1 MKVLVLN
8 GSPRG
13 EGSNTL
19 QLTNAFLKGMQRSRD
34 CEIETVP
41 VYQKNIKDCL
51 GCFCCWTK
59 TPGKCVISD
68 DMGQILQ
75 AYLEADVIVWSF
87 PLYYYG
93 MPSRIKALM
102 DRLLPT
108 NLPFMAVSEDGE
120 ACGHPSRYDMTGKR
134 YVLLSTCGFYARE
147 HNYDALEKQF
157 ETLYGDNLLKIL
169 CPEGELFA
177 QPQLKVRCDEYLKS
191 VEAAGYEWMSG
202 GTVSDRTQRKLEEL
216 LYPPEAFVEMADA
229 SWDIAEPAGTAG
241 SGRMRPD
248 NAEGG
253 KGPDADAA
261 NGKDSAGRAGGKT
274 QSKAAKLMR
283 QMAAV
288 YNPAVYG
295 KDLVLE
301 FYFTDLEET
310 YQLAARDGRCRM
322 KRAEDGFETYT
333 TRIET
338 PYDLWMDISMG
349 KVNGAQAMM
358 ERKYRTLGNFD
369 VMLSLD
375 KMFGTASPAEEGQE
389 NGKAARPEKKTNMS
403 VMILLWCALWVFLP
417 IDPLL
422 GAGIG
427 ILAVACIPL
436 AGMKWELTPYEAISS
451 LCVGALSLAACG
463 LVLYGNADMALLIC
477 LSYLMFGLMWTLS
490 CLRPIPLTAHYSK
503 TGYGGDEAYQ
513 NPLFIRTNRILT
525 LCWGVL
531 YLLTPIWTYFL
542 MQTSLLSYTGLIN
555 SVCPAAMGVFTA
567 WFQKWYPAKVARG

>member
-13 EGSNTL
+13 ERSNTM
-19 QLTNAFLKGMQRSRD
+19 QLTSAFLKGMQRGGD
-34 CEIETVP
+34 CEIEMVP

-75 AYLEADVIVWSF
+75 AYLEADMIVWSF

-108 NLPFMAVSEDGE
+108 NLPFMAVSETGE
-120 ACGHPSRYDMTGKR
+120 TCGHPSRYDMSGKR
-134 YVLLSTCGFYARE
+134 YALLSTCGFYTRE

-177 QPQLKVRCDEYLKS
+177 QPQLKVRCNEYLKS
-191 VEAAGYEWMSG
+191 VEAAGCEWMSKG
-202 GTVSDRTQRKLEEL
+202 AVSSKTKKKLDEL

-229 SWDIAEPAGTAG
+229 SWDIAEGADEACSGNGAGTAG
-241 SGRMRPD
+241 
-248 NAEGG
+248 E
-253 KGPDADAA
+253 ADA
-261 NGKDSAGRAGGKT
+261 GTTAGAVDRPK
-274 QSKAAKLMR
+274 SKAASLMR
-283 QMAAV
+283 QMAAI
-288 YNPAVYG
+288 YNPTVYG

-301 FYFTDLEET
+301 FYFTDLKET
-310 YQLAARDGRCRM
+310 YQLAVKDGKCRM
-322 KRAEDGFETYT
+322 KTKNDGFEAYT

-358 ERKYRTLGNFD
+358 ERKYRTLGDFN

-375 KMFGTASPAEEGQE
+375 KMFGTASPDEEEQDDGR
-389 NGKAARPEKKTNMS
+389 AVCPEKKTNMS
-403 VMILLWCALWVFLP
+403 VLILLWCALWVFLP

-451 LCVGALSLAACG
+451 LCVGALSLAALWQSG
-463 LVLYGNADMALLIC
+463 TSGMLSGGSSPDMTFLIC
-477 LSYLMFGLMWTLS
+477 LSYLLFGIMWTLS
-490 CLRPIPLTAHYSK
+490 CLRPIPLTACYSK
-503 TGYGGDEAYQ
+503 NEYGGNVAYQ

-542 MQTSLLSYTGLIN
+542 MQTGLSSYTGLFN
-555 SVCPAAMGVFTA
+555 SLSPALMGVFTA